1 MADEKEN
8 APSKGYADQKE
19 MKAWDTFVDALE
31 KEIGKESTQKWLR
44 TLRVV
49 QYDACNLYLEA
60 ADSFQAAWF
69 EEHIRPRAK
78 NFVNSNQRQIKIH
91 LSSKEA
97 SEKRKVPPS
106 FSLSIA
112 PDELHPHF
120 TFSHFVETKENLVA
134 TRLLSDIGSAGA
146 FNPLFFYGGKGVGKT
161 HLLMAAARKLQEK
174 NLRVFFVNAETFTG
188 HVVAAIRL
196 GKMEVFRNTYRHI
209 DALCIDDIH
218 IFGRKAATQEEFFH
232 TFNTLHTLGKQILL
246 TANVSASELS
256 DIEPRLISRF
266 EWGLSLHLVKSSPEE
281 YRKIL
286 ESKMSLFQ
294 LHLPEE
300 SIQFLLHS
308 FPHSKD
314 LAHAVETIALK
325 SRLSP
330 HLPLSLPS
338 IQEFLK
344 DLVEKGQKE
353 ALSPAK
359 ILKAVSDEFGLK
371 VSDLQGKG
379 QNREISVP
387 RQIAMHLCRIHLKMP
402 LMKIGDL
409 FERDHSTVMTAIK
422 QAEKMRESGEGKE
435 KILRI
440 EKRLE

>member
-1 MADEKEN
+1 
-8 APSKGYADQKE
+8 

-31 KEIGKESTQKWLR
+31 KDLGKESTEKWLR
-44 TLRVV
+44 TLRVI

-60 ADSFQAAWF
+60 EDSFQAAWF
-69 EEHIRPRAK
+69 EEHIRPHAK
-78 NFVNSNQRQIKIH
+78 KFVNSNQRQIKIH
-91 LSSKEA
+91 LTSKGRPEA
-97 SEKRKVPPS
+97 KKPFLPLP
-106 FSLSIA
+106 LSIV

-120 TFSHFVETKENLVA
+120 TFSHFVETKENHIA
-134 TRLLSDIGSAGA
+134 FSLLSEIGSAGS
-146 FNPLFFYGGKGVGKT
+146 FNPLFLYGGKGVGKT

-174 NLRVFFVNAETFTG
+174 NLRVFFVNAETFTD

-209 DALCIDDIH
+209 DALCIDDVH
-218 IFGRKAATQEEFFH
+218 ILARKAATQEEFFH

-246 TANVSASELS
+246 TANVPASELS

-266 EWGLSLHLVKSSPEE
+266 EWGLSLHLIKPVQEDC
-281 YRKIL
+281 RKVL
-286 ESKMSLFQ
+286 DSKADLFQ
-294 LHLPEE
+294 INLQEE

-308 FPHSKD
+308 FPHLKD

-330 HLPLSLPS
+330 HLPLSLAS

-344 DLVEKGQKE
+344 NLIEKGQKE
-353 ALSPAK
+353 ALSPAR

-387 RQIAMHLCRIHLKMP
+387 RQIAMHLCRIHLKIP
-402 LMKIGDL
+402 LMKIGEL
-409 FERDHSTVMTAIK
+409 FERDHSTVMTAIR